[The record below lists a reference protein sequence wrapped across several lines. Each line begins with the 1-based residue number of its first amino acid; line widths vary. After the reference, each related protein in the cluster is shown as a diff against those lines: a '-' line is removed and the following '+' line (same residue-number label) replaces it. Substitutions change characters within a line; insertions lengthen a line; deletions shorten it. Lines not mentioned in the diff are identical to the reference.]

1 MGGWE
6 KGGQQVDTV
15 TVFATVCQKVF
26 GLDTAERDGRLFYI
40 IIPQKKVFPP
50 RLVQCMIH
58 N

>member
-26 GLDTAERDGRLFYI
+26 GLDTAERDGRLFYM

-50 RLVQCMIH
+50 RLV
-58 N
+58 